1 MEFNLI
7 SKNKRFCNHNRE
19 NKLRAQMAKK
29 FKKLQGWTRTD
40 LRNFQIQKNT
50 KCLVGKSKVVF
61 TVFLQLSSEKSR
73 NF

>member
-29 FKKLQGWTRTD
+29 FKKLQGWTGND
-40 LRNFQIQKNT
+40 LRNCFMQKYF
-50 KCLVGKSKVVF
+50 KL
-61 TVFLQLSSEKSR
+61 EKGI
-73 NF
+73 F